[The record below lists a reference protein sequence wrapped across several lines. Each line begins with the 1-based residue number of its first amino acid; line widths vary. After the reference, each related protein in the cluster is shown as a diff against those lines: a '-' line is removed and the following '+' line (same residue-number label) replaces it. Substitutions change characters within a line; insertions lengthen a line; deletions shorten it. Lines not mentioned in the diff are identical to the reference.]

1 MIAMTSPVGAP
12 IPAAGWQAVLLLT
25 LGWSL
30 TTRRPHHLAPA
41 ATILFM
47 LTAMPHSAD
56 DHGPWLTMPAM
67 GHGWWTPVAFAAA
80 AWFLL
85 DAAHSIP
92 SWRTDPT
99 RALSRTGMSLG
110 MACALVGSG

>member
-1 MIAMTSPVGAP
+1 M
-12 IPAAGWQAVLLLT
+12 LLLT

-41 ATILFM
+41 ATMLFM